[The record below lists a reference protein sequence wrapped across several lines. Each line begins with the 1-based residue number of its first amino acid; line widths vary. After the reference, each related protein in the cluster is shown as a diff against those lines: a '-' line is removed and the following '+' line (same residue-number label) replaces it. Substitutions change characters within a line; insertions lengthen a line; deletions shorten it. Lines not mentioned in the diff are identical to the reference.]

1 MVDGGFLG
9 AGDRSSARPQRKA
22 PVHYS
27 PCTIPHLA
35 AGKANAKSEYAV
47 PQIIS
52 QVYIG
57 SFSPKATD
65 AQREVVAHGARGF
78 LSIPPLDLGEERLV
92 KLLYLR
98 EATVGIE
105 PAFSSG
111 TRS

>member
-65 AQREVVAHGARGF
+65 ASAKWSLMARGF
-78 LSIPPLDLGEERLV
+78 LGIPPLDLGEERLV

-111 TRS
+111 TKS

>member
-1 MVDGGFLG
+1 
-9 AGDRSSARPQRKA
+9 
-22 PVHYS
+22 
-27 PCTIPHLA
+27 
-35 AGKANAKSEYAV
+35 
-47 PQIIS
+47 
-52 QVYIG
+52 
-57 SFSPKATD
+57 
-65 AQREVVAHGARGF
+65 VVAHGARGF